1 MTNFHVLTNA
11 GDQLDIPEIRSIGPA
26 DLVDALKLGW
36 RDFWN
41 KPSHLAFLGLIYP
54 LCGAMLAVWT
64 SGNNSWPL
72 LFPLV
77 SGFALVGPFLA
88 LPIYEM
94 SRRQELGLDTH
105 WRAAFDVFRTPAFA
119 SIAALGVMMLIA
131 FTVWLMVAQ
140 FIYEAH
146 FGPGSPP
153 TFMAFLN
160 EVFTTSQGQSLMIW
174 GNVIGFIF
182 AAGVLASMVIS
193 IPLLLDRDVGAAVAV
208 ITSLRVTLKNPVT
221 IALWGL
227 MVAGLLVL
235 GSIPL
240 LVGLAIVVPVLGHA
254 TWHLYRKAV
263 VPHTAP
269 LTSR

>member
-1 MTNFHVLTNA
+1 MTGFHVLTNA
-11 GDQLDIPEIRSIGPA
+11 EEQLDIPEIRSIGVG
-26 DLVDALKLGW
+26 DLIDALGLGW

-54 LCGAMLAVWT
+54 LCGAVLAVWT

-72 LFPLV
+72 LFPLI

-131 FTVWLMVAQ
+131 FTVWLMAAQ
-140 FIYEAH
+140 FIYETH

-153 TFMAFLN
+153 TFAASCCRRAGSTRPTPACCSSRTSSRTCASSTS
-160 EVFTTSQGQSLMIW
+160 TT
-174 GNVIGFIF
+174 
-182 AAGVLASMVIS
+182 
-193 IPLLLDRDVGAAVAV
+193 
-208 ITSLRVTLKNPVT
+208 T
-221 IALWGL
+221 
-227 MVAGLLVL
+227 
-235 GSIPL
+235 GSRPT
-240 LVGLAIVVPVLGHA
+240 GS
-254 TWHLYRKAV
+254 RRSS
-263 VPHTAP
+263 TAR
-269 LTSR
+269 TRTRA